1 MGEQD
6 EVKKT
11 ERVNYKTVLVSALVS
26 LLMCVIVACVL
37 FTVIIKNK
45 NGDAD
50 AHTPVIEA
58 GDVLPSGATAPSETG
73 GTADLTLSDG
83 TKLTYTIPSDMYR
96 LETDYVGLINAGY
109 SLDTPLS
116 TTNLI
121 VIGNA
126 NNVNQAG
133 SAVVAMPMSE
143 TYKVFEHIYGE
154 DFEGVSKE
162 DIESPILTYVRTGEL
177 PEVPY
182 VNYEMNERDAIEKD
196 GITYRVFEQS
206 YDVEAEETINV
217 KQICAYS
224 DTEDVIEIVVDDED
238 GSFDKAYARL
248 KEFIG

>member
-1 MGEQD
+1 MVLNDDNKSQ
-6 EVKKT
+6 K
-11 ERVNYKTVLVSALVS
+11 RVTFEIVLLCALVTIMMSALTTW
-26 LLMCVIVACVL
+26 VI
-37 FTVIIKNK
+37 FTFVIKK
-45 NGDAD
+45 SDAGVD

-73 GTADLTLSDG
+73 GTAELTLSDG
-83 TKLTYTIPSDMYR
+83 TVLTYTIPSDMYR

-109 SLDTPLS
+109 SLDTPLT

-126 NNVNQAG
+126 NNVNAAG

-154 DFEGVSKE
+154 DFEGVATE

-182 VNYEMNERDAIEKD
+182 LNYEMKERDAIEKD
-196 GITYRVFEQS
+196 GVTYRVFEQS
-206 YDVEAEETINV
+206 YDVEADETINV

-238 GSFDKAYARL
+238 GSFDKAYKRL